1 MILNNFDIIF
11 HLNYDN
17 NESEVI
23 LVESD
28 NKKQQT
34 IRIDTNLF
42 EKIEKLATQ
51 EKRSITAQ
59 IEYMLSKYMEIR
71 GE

>member
-1 MILNNFDIIF
+1 MEN
-11 HLNYDN
+11 
-17 NESEVI
+17 
-23 LVESD
+23 D

-42 EKIEKLATQ
+42 EKIEKLAAQ
-51 EKRSITAQ
+51 EKKSITAQ

-71 GE
+71 DG